1 MRAHVLNDPALMK
14 MAGQFAWLSIDSD
27 NPANAGFTDKYAGSG
42 VPLFLIIDSQN
53 EKAVLSWYGT
63 ATAPQ
68 LAQLMDD
75 GQRAIRGGLSGADAW
90 LARADELNG
99 QKKPA
104 EAARFYEQALQ
115 AGGAD
120 WPHRT
125 RTIESLVMALYLGDD
140 RAGCIEAAAREA
152 PAMTHDRSFVN
163 TVDAGLN
170 CAAPGT
176 PELVHMEKLAEEG
189 VRTPGVLGDDISG
202 LYGDLAGVY
211 RRDKDDA
218 AATRTANAWLR
229 YLQEQIAHAPN
240 AEARVGYDFHLVSA
254 VLFLGKPEIALPE
267 IEHTEHQLPND
278 YNPPRLA
285 ARLYL
290 QLGRLDDALAAIDR
304 SLAKAYGVPKLR
316 VYSTK
321 ADILIKKGNWQAAR
335 ATYNEAIAFGHT
347 LPPGAESQ
355 IAVLQKGLA
364 AAQGK

>member
-1 MRAHVLNDPALMK
+1 MK
-14 MAGQFAWLSIDSD
+14 LAGQFAWLSIDSD

-42 VPLFLIIDSQN
+42 VPLFLIIDSRN
-53 EKAVLSWYGT
+53 ERVVLSWYGT

-75 GQRAIRGGLSGADAW
+75 GRRAIGGGLTGADAW
-90 LARADELNG
+90 LARADEMNG
-99 QKKPA
+99 QKKLA
-104 EAARFYEQALQ
+104 NAARFYEQALQ
-115 AGGAD
+115 AGGDA

-125 RTIESLVMALYLGDD
+125 RTIESLVMALLLGGD
-140 RAGCIEAAAREA
+140 RSRCIEVAAREA
-152 PAMTHDRSFVN
+152 PTMARDRSFVN
-163 TVDAGLN
+163 TVDVGLN
-170 CAAPGT
+170 CAQPGT
-176 PELVHMEKLAEEG
+176 PELMEMEKLAEEG
-189 VRTPGVLGDDISG
+189 VRSQGVLADDISG

-211 RRDKDDA
+211 RRDKEAA

-254 VLFLGKPEIALPE
+254 AMFLGHPEIALPE
-267 IEHTEHQLPND
+267 IRRTEHELPND

-304 SLAKAYGVPKLR
+304 SLAKAYGTPRLR

-321 ADILIKKGNWQAAR
+321 ADILIKKGNLRAAR
-335 ATYNEAIAFGHT
+335 ATYAEAIAFGRT
-347 LPPGAESQ
+347 LPPGAESE
-355 IAVLQKGLA
+355 IEALQKDLA
-364 AAQGK
+364 AAQRR